1 MSYDGAQILRLRLRR
16 DKCAPGLAREA
27 LAELPAVSGCED
39 ALLVVSELAT
49 NAVLRAGAD
58 AGGEFELLAEL
69 IPEGIRIAV
78 TDDGHSGGAGG
89 AAPTPAMVGS
99 TSAAA
104 PTSSPGLAGG
114 MGLWVVDAL
123 SRRWGTERD
132 DITRVWAELA
142 L

>member
-1 MSYDGAQILRLRLRR
+1 MSYDGAQLLRLRLRR
-16 DKCAPGLAREA
+16 DKCAPGRAREA
-27 LAELPAVSGCED
+27 LAELPALNGCED

-58 AGGEFELLAEL
+58 ADGEFELLAEL
-69 IPEGIRIAV
+69 IPDGIRIAV
-78 TDDGHSGGAGG
+78 TDDGRAGGAGG
-89 AAPTPAMVGS
+89 ATPAAAIGS

-104 PTSSPGLAGG
+104 PTSSPGLSGG

>member
-1 MSYDGAQILRLRLRR
+1 
-16 DKCAPGLAREA
+16 
-27 LAELPAVSGCED
+27 VSGCED
-39 ALLVVSELAT
+39 ALLVASELAT

-58 AGGEFELLAEL
+58 AEGEFELLAEL
-69 IPEGIRIAV
+69 IPDGIRIAV
-78 TDDGHSGGAGG
+78 TDDGRAGGAGG
-89 AAPTPAMVGS
+89 AMPAPAVVGS
-99 TSAAA
+99 TPAAA
-104 PTSSPGLAGG
+104 PTSAPGLSGG